1 MVVEAAGNEY
11 AGNLLV
17 NPGFDDAYK
26 NENNKVII
34 NSGWEAYSGGGQVNN
49 PRDRGGYG
57 FYLNNGTDKYI
68 RQTVEIPYTGLY
80 NASVYVTA
88 GAVGAKFGLYYSD
101 GKAVAETVMQD
112 KGSYTSP
119 VTVPTV
125 RLNQGDQ
132 ISIYVYGTSS
142 WVNGDDFSLT
152 YDFSA
157 VTENLLNGVDFSQT
171 ASTVVRVPWDAGYAL
186 TATVTASEEADVIVK
201 LGNEVSDTVTAGE
214 TKDIVLKTSSNLTA
228 NDMLNVSIE
237 GAATVTN
244 AELKYNPESMENTAP
259 VASNVTVNGNLYSGE
274 ILSGVYDFT
283 DADGHTEG
291 SSSYRWLISDEK
303 DGSYTA
309 IEGQTSKTLTLT
321 EDYDLKYVKFEV
333 KPVDSYGKAGEAAV
347 SEAIGQIHTNLVS
360 NPSMESA
367 EANFFNP
374 DGWVSDNAGFVN
386 DSNKAYDGLRG
397 GEIGSGA
404 ELYTMITA
412 PKNGSYTLSVMINTA
427 ANGGSVGI
435 RLKGATEPVKSVD
448 ITATS
453 GWQMFT
459 VSDVAL
465 EKDVK
470 VEVYVAG
477 GNNSAKVYADK
488 FVVIYQGDESVPEF
502 TTLKH
507 FSVEKQAIINRKED
521 AKTIEVTVPYGT
533 DVTALTVSAEVSD
546 GAVISPASGETVDFT
561 KPVTFKI
568 TNGST
573 TTEWAVSVKVAKKTV
588 TLESD
593 NAILQDGFTWASN
606 KMQEYIMTGK
616 SGMINDKY
624 SQYAS
629 GPVDYIPAYWC
640 SYAHES
646 AFCVR
651 DFSHQSVAGAI
662 TGLWEENLSMFK
674 TIAKNTTK
682 ELDYW
687 TPFGYNFDGSP
698 VYLVLHDGY
707 FLREL
712 PADFEGIE
720 KAYQTYLWTGD
731 DTYINDPTLL
741 AWYKNKLTTFV
752 EAHDSNGNN
761 VCESTGEGPQILGSY
776 NERSSRPLLESGDAF
791 GAQYQATLAYA
802 GVLEARGETDAAKE
816 WYQKAANMKKY
827 FNEEWGGT
835 EGNYIHSYTKDK
847 KTYNDFS
854 KETTWF
860 IAYKELAEGG
870 ERTDAFLDF
879 IAESVGDGIGDTA
892 YSPHNIE
899 AYTYLPDVFFN
910 YNKADTAWK
919 YMQYIYSVKDEPH
932 EISVQGTNGNY
943 PEIPFTFVSHTI
955 TGMMGV
961 EPNAPKNAV
970 STVARLPQGVGYVK
984 ASDIK
989 MGDHVL
995 SVRHDGLT
1003 DSTVTNTSSKDLT
1016 WTVQFYG
1023 EHDYIKA
1030 GDKVYKAERSEI
1042 NGDAISYAVVKVAAG
1057 TTLNAKVVTVE
1068 EDKTDAAAAV
1078 EVSNKIDA
1086 IGEVTLNSKN
1096 AIEAARTAY
1105 DALDD
1110 DVKAMVNN
1118 LSVLEAAEAKLKE
1131 LETAENQGGSQGG
1144 NQGSQSGSQ
1153 GGSSSEKDKDKNK
1166 ESSKKPTE
1174 VHYAG
1179 ETTTASSTTATASS
1193 TTAAKT
1199 GDSANVVELCVA
1211 MLIAAAGIWFVVAKR
1226 RKNISK

>member
-1 MVVEAAGNEY
+1 
-11 AGNLLV
+11 
-17 NPGFDDAYK
+17 
-26 NENNKVII
+26 
-34 NSGWEAYSGGGQVNN
+34 
-49 PRDRGGYG
+49 
-57 FYLNNGTDKYI
+57 
-68 RQTVEIPYTGLY
+68 
-80 NASVYVTA
+80 
-88 GAVGAKFGLYYSD
+88 
-101 GKAVAETVMQD
+101 MQD

-171 ASTVVRVPWDAGYAL
+171 VSTDVRVPWDAGYAL

-283 DADGHTEG
+283 DEDGHTEG
-291 SSSYRWLISDEK
+291 SSSYRWLISDEE

-374 DGWVSDNAGFVN
+374 DGWVSDKAGFVN

-465 EKDVK
+465 EKDVE

-533 DVTALTVSAEVSD
+533 DISGLTVSAEVSE
-546 GAVISPASGETVDFT
+546 GAVIEPASGDKVDFT
-561 KPVTFKI
+561 NPVTFKI

-573 TTEWAVSVKVAKKTV
+573 TTEWTVSVKAAKKTV

-593 NAILQDGFTWASN
+593 NETLQEAFTWASN
-606 KMQEYIMTGK
+606 KMQQYIITGK
-616 SGMINDKY
+616 TGYINDRY
-624 SQYAS
+624 NPQ
-629 GPVDYIPAYWC
+629 GPVVYDPGYIC
-640 SYAHES
+640 SYAHET
-646 AFCVR
+646 AFCTR
-651 DFSHQSVAGAI
+651 DFSHMSTAAAI
-662 TGLWEENLSMFK
+662 AGLWEENLTMFK
-674 TIAKNTTK
+674 TVAKNIT
-682 ELDYW
+682 ESRGYW
-687 TPFGYNFDGSP
+687 SPFGFNFDGSP
-698 VYLVLHDGY
+698 CTSSFYSEET

-712 PADFEGIE
+712 PADFETIE

-731 DTYINDPTLL
+731 DTYINDESFLN
-741 AWYKNKLTTFV
+741 WYKNKLTTFV
-752 EAHDSNGNN
+752 EAHDSNNN
-761 VCESTGEGPQILGSY
+761 GICESTGPEGALTLGSY
-776 NERSSRPLLESGDAF
+776 NERSSRHLLESGDAF

-802 GVLEARGETDAAKE
+802 GVLEARGETEAAEE
-816 WYQKAANMKKY
+816 WYQKAADMKKY

-835 EGNYIHSYTKDK
+835 EANYIHTYTKDGK
-847 KTYNDFS
+847 VYNDFS

-860 IAYKELAEGG
+860 IAYKELAEGN

-879 IAESVGDGIGDTA
+879 YQMCSLITTKRIQ
-892 YSPHNIE
+892 H
-899 AYTYLPDVFFN
+899 
-910 YNKADTAWK
+910 
-919 YMQYIYSVKDEPH
+919 
-932 EISVQGTNGNY
+932 GNTCS
-943 PEIPFTFVSHTI
+943 I
-955 TGMMGV
+955 
-961 EPNAPKNAV
+961 
-970 STVARLPQGVGYVK
+970 STV
-984 ASDIK
+984 
-989 MGDHVL
+989 
-995 SVRHDGLT
+995 
-1003 DSTVTNTSSKDLT
+1003 
-1016 WTVQFYG
+1016 
-1023 EHDYIKA
+1023 
-1030 GDKVYKAERSEI
+1030 
-1042 NGDAISYAVVKVAAG
+1042 
-1057 TTLNAKVVTVE
+1057 
-1068 EDKTDAAAAV
+1068 
-1078 EVSNKIDA
+1078 
-1086 IGEVTLNSKN
+1086 
-1096 AIEAARTAY
+1096 
-1105 DALDD
+1105 
-1110 DVKAMVNN
+1110 
-1118 LSVLEAAEAKLKE
+1118 
-1131 LETAENQGGSQGG
+1131 
-1144 NQGSQSGSQ
+1144 
-1153 GGSSSEKDKDKNK
+1153 
-1166 ESSKKPTE
+1166 
-1174 VHYAG
+1174 
-1179 ETTTASSTTATASS
+1179 
-1193 TTAAKT
+1193 
-1199 GDSANVVELCVA
+1199 
-1211 MLIAAAGIWFVVAKR
+1211 
-1226 RKNISK
+1226 